1 MNEVAYFIHVRS
13 TFPGILVDCMHGLIK
28 RDTVGRRPYLGSVEF
43 RNPKPSRGKFRTP
56 HQGVTRPTFRI
67 KMNPER

>member
-28 RDTVGRRPYLGSVEF
+28 VFSSLSIPVVTVA
-43 RNPKPSRGKFRTP
+43 
-56 HQGVTRPTFRI
+56 TRLKLTEGHSWSSSISGIR
-67 KMNPER
+67 